1 MIQLYEI
8 QKKARLAFPDNKTM
22 QEGYVEGYQDA
33 LNDSQHFPKDTFFQ
47 EVASGLY
54 KLWPSGEKDEKWSW
68 RISIPNTVE
77 RLQFL
82 WKEMGFDDKYSV
94 DDCLAAARRYLAK
107 FYESTKY
114 MQVLKYF
121 IFKQTKLVAKDGKVT
136 YTTKSTLAD
145 MLTDDSF
152 NATREAEE
160 LFESVSTISQ
170 GDLV

>member
-1 MIQLYEI
+1 
-8 QKKARLAFPDNKTM
+8 
-22 QEGYVEGYQDA
+22 
-33 LNDSQHFPKDTFFQ
+33 
-47 EVASGLY
+47 
-54 KLWPSGEKDEKWSW
+54 
-68 RISIPNTVE
+68 
-77 RLQFL
+77 
-82 WKEMGFDDKYSV
+82 
-94 DDCLAAARRYLAK
+94 
-107 FYESTKY
+107 

-121 IFKQTKLVAKDGKVT
+121 ICKQTKLVAKDGKVT